1 MNSKLCELCFKK
13 EADEDYVCRTCKK
26 KLCEDCITFCDLC
39 NRCICAYSTTD
50 WGSCSCDSKSCLYEL
65 ICNACM
71 EREASDPEMDEDPKN
86 WKPATDSDEEEEE
99 EEETEKV

>member
-1 MNSKLCELCFKK
+1 
-13 EADEDYVCRTCKK
+13 
-26 KLCEDCITFCDLC
+26 
-39 NRCICAYSTTD
+39 
-50 WGSCSCDSKSCLYEL
+50 
-65 ICNACM
+65 M